1 MVMLSFLLTFI
12 DKHRNLV
19 LGFVLVCSMLK
30 NMVLDAALA
39 PAAAHPR
46 PTPVGFP
53 SVPAS
58 PLPRLPS
65 LLSVPIG
72 CRSFTATSTAT
83 SFPSS
88 WSICCQTT
96 SPSPR
101 APSCWVSGY
110 LVLAGRTEACTPEPL
125 DRLQIQPPPS
135 WCPGGRGQNLH
146 RRCTSSPQPH
156 PHSVFQRQGGSFCEF
171 EWVGLPSWWSSW

>member
-12 DKHRNLV
+12 DKHRSLV
-19 LGFVLVCSMLK
+19 LGFVLVWSMLK
-30 NMVLDAALA
+30 DMGLDAALA
-39 PAAAHPR
+39 PAAAHPC

-53 SVPAS
+53 SVPGS
-58 PLPRLPS
+58 PSPRLPSLLSVPIGCSWLPSPRLPS

-110 LVLAGRTEACTPEPL
+110 LVLARRTEACTPEPL
-125 DRLQIQPPPS
+125 D
-135 WCPGGRGQNLH
+135 
-146 RRCTSSPQPH
+146 
-156 PHSVFQRQGGSFCEF
+156 
-171 EWVGLPSWWSSW
+171 